1 MKRKMFSPVALI
13 YILANL
19 LYFVYERSVPSQFF
33 YDFVVNYVL
42 LLTLY
47 ECVVCSVSMTS
58 IPILLVVQVN
68 CLLDF
73 FCFTAKELHALNNYH
88 VIRMKVFL
96 IRVKI
101 VLVLH

>member
-1 MKRKMFSPVALI
+1 MFSPVALI

-19 LYFVYERSVPSQFF
+19 LYFVYERSVPSQFIF
-33 YDFVVNYVL
+33 YDFVVIYVL

-58 IPILLVVQVN
+58 IPILLVVRQMN